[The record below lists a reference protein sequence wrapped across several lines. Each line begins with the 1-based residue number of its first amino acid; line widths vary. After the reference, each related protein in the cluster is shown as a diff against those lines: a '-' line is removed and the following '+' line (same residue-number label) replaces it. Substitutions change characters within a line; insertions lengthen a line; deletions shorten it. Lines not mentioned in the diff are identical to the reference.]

1 MRIPKLEG
9 WLVAV
14 ALAWGTAEG
23 AYVTFDRGFE
33 GDFPGKQGAAVFY
46 PANIASRLFEWTSSS
61 GVIVE
66 SIALYSFG
74 DLGPASSKMIGF
86 GKRSG
91 SGTRGNGM
99 NLDSDSKTWGHSSAG
114 ASNLAGRRD
123 PPFDNRPGGAFSIEL
138 HVESRTDGGSVFLG
152 ELGPDLDSLYDTLYF
167 EAIWDNGRSYS
178 RVFTTRQPE
187 TDPLDAALIAGSVYF
202 NATSY
207 KQESG
212 SPATE
217 QSSGDITPQ
226 NPGLAGGGSNSSDNE
241 DMGGSPTTPSPGLA
255 VGGGG
260 GLARGAVIG
269 IAVGC
274 AVAGLL
280 IIAGLAWYLLRR
292 HRRKKALQSVDSSY
306 GPDNRG
312 NEVLMAEK
320 EAAADVDVTP
330 HSPYSDDGVSGGPGG
345 AGAGPG
351 GSYPEEAAVVAS
363 AVGTAAAAPPP
374 PHLQDP
380 PRSFTP
386 YSDRPSA
393 GAGAAPAAGTPSVRA
408 ASLAQTDDARVSVP
422 SPVPGRATPRALT
435 TPYAHLVE
443 DGMTEE
449 EIRRLEEEERQ
460 LDAAIEQAGRR

>member
-23 AYVTFDRGFE
+23 AYVTFDQGFE
-33 GDFPGKQGAAVFY
+33 GDLLDSQAA
-46 PANIASRLFEWTSSS
+46 ASSS
-61 GVIVE
+61 R
-66 SIALYSFG
+66 
-74 DLGPASSKMIGF
+74 ASPCTPSATPMSRPRVQGLV
-86 GKRSG
+86 SG
-91 SGTRGNGM
+91 S
-99 NLDSDSKTWGHSSAG
+99 
-114 ASNLAGRRD
+114 
-123 PPFDNRPGGAFSIEL
+123 
-138 HVESRTDGGSVFLG
+138 V
-152 ELGPDLDSLYDTLYF
+152 
-167 EAIWDNGRSYS
+167 
-178 RVFTTRQPE
+178 
-187 TDPLDAALIAGSVYF
+187 AARA
-202 NATSY
+202 A
-207 KQESG
+207 
-212 SPATE
+212 
-217 QSSGDITPQ
+217 
-226 NPGLAGGGSNSSDNE
+226 
-241 DMGGSPTTPSPGLA
+241 DMGGSPTTPSPGSA

-274 AVAGLL
+274 AVVGLL

-351 GSYPEEAAVVAS
+351 GSYPEEAAVVAG
-363 AVGTAAAAPPP
+363 AVGTAAAASPP

-393 GAGAAPAAGTPSVRA
+393 GPGAGPAAGTPSVRA

-422 SPVPGRATPRALT
+422 SPVSGRATPRALT